1 MLKMTAANFIKLYLS
16 INIIVLS
23 NAVNGQLSIDSLKHL
38 LDKATADTNKVYLLY
53 KLSDQYLIFDP
64 DTSIQIARKAFVL
77 SEKIGY
83 KRGQTR
89 SLIRIAN
96 ILESI
101 GDYGKSLEYHLAS
114 LKISE
119 EINDKIGIAATYN
132 NIARLHADQ
141 NDEQDNKDAIKWY
154 FRSEKIFKELKDYIN
169 LFTVYLNIADLYEKI
184 IRLDSAIYFQEEAL
198 ALDVNNYFAGIGL
211 VNLGYLRFKWNKDS
225 VSFSE
230 MRRGISFLNDEPI
243 WLSEAYYKL
252 AASFELNH
260 EIDSSIFYAK
270 KAAKILDLGL
280 DFKILRNTADLL
292 SRQFEKLGKYDSA
305 YVYSKLTK
313 FAETRLLEGDQEQ
326 KVKQLNLYWR
336 EKIRQ
341 QEIAEQET
349 IGRVKRKHSLQ
360 MTLIAMF
367 IVIFFIILIILS
379 KIKINSRV
387 IQILGILGLL
397 LLFEFIMII
406 LHPYI
411 GDLTGHTPVY
421 MLIGLVLVSSILGPL
436 HHNLVHW
443 TKQKLGHRP
452 QTGH

>member
-1 MLKMTAANFIKLYLS
+1 MGISIIIFSGAAS
-16 INIIVLS
+16 
-23 NAVNGQLSIDSLKHL
+23 GQHPIDSLKRL

-53 KLSDQYLIFDP
+53 KLSDQYFEFDP
-64 DTSIQIARKAFVL
+64 DTSIQIARQAFWL

-83 KRGQTR
+83 KKGQIR

-101 GDYGKSLEYHLAS
+101 GDYGKSLEYHLES
-114 LKISE
+114 LKMSE
-119 EINDKIGIAATYN
+119 QINDKIGIAATYN

-141 NDEQDNKDAIKWY
+141 NHEQDNEDAIKWY
-154 FRSEKIFKELKDYIN
+154 FRSEKIFKELKDDRN
-169 LFTVYLNIADLYEKI
+169 LFTVYLNISDLYEKI
-184 IRLDSAIYFQEEAL
+184 NRVDSAIYFQEQAL
-198 ALDVNNYFAGIGL
+198 ALEVDNYFAGIAL

-225 VSFSE
+225 IAFSE
-230 MRRGISFLNDEPI
+230 MRRGISFLNNDPI
-243 WLSEAYYKL
+243 WLSEAFYKV
-252 AASFELNH
+252 AGSFELNH
-260 EIDSSIFYAK
+260 QIDSSIFYAK
-270 KAAKILDLGL
+270 KAAKILDVYV

-292 SRQFEKLGKYDSA
+292 SRLYETIGKYDSA

-313 FAETRLLEGDQEQ
+313 FAETRMLEGDKEQ

-341 QEIAEQET
+341 QEIAEQEST
-349 IGRVKRKHSLQ
+349 DRIKRKHSIQ

-367 IVIFFIILIILS
+367 IVIFFVVLIILS
-379 KIKINSRV
+379 KIKINARL
-387 IQILGILGLL
+387 IQILGIVGLL
-397 LLFEFIMII
+397 LLFEFIMIF

-411 GDLTGHTPVY
+411 GDLTGHTPIY

-436 HHNLVHW
+436 HHNLVNW
-443 TKQKLGHRP
+443 TKQKLGHQP